1 MYDLPYMQV
10 ITPIPMH
17 HPSVCSLRRHLLVVV
32 SALFVSAGFAQNSP
46 ATAPAVAG
54 ANQYKVLNTA
64 QFPGTGGLDYV
75 FADNDGRKLYVPRGT
90 DVLVFDLDTLKEA
103 GKVPNARSHGAV
115 VDPKSGHG
123 FCSGNPVV
131 MWDTKTLATIK
142 TIQVQ
147 SSSDGIFFEPA
158 TQRVWIL
165 SHGTPNVTVIN
176 PEDGAIVGTIAD
188 IGSGNGVAAPEQAA
202 SDGKG
207 KVYIDVENQ
216 GSIAVVDAKTL
227 KVTGQY
233 DLSSKGTTPAGL
245 AFDVKNGILFAMC
258 RAPAPGTC
266 VILSAADGKI
276 ITSLPLG
283 GGSDGGVFNPAT
295 MEAFSSS
302 GGGSGTLSVIK
313 ENSPTSFEIEQTV
326 ATKSGAKTLTLDTKN
341 NRVIVITTEA
351 MPPAPAAAPAATASA
366 SAAASPAPA
375 APALADANAPAG
387 GQPGARGPGRGAR
400 GGRGGGPAFLDLI
413 AIGR

>member
-1 MYDLPYMQV
+1 MN
-10 ITPIPMH
+10 T
-17 HPSVCSLRRHLLVVV
+17 STA
-32 SALFVSAGFAQNSP
+32 SALSRALFAAGFTLFASAALSLSAASVP
-46 ATAPAVAG
+46 AAPG
-54 ANQYKVLNTA
+54 PYRVLNTA

-75 FADNDGRKLYVPRGT
+75 FADNDARKLYVPRGT
-90 DVLVFDLDTLKEA
+90 DVLVFDLDTLKDA
-103 GKVPNARSHGAV
+103 GKIPNARSHGAV

-131 MWDTKTLATIK
+131 MWDTTTLATIK

-176 PEDGAIVGTIAD
+176 PENGEIVGTIAD
-188 IGSGNGVAAPEQAA
+188 IGSGSGVAAPEQAA
-202 SDGKG
+202 ADGKG
-207 KVYIDVENQ
+207 NVYIDVENQ
-216 GSIAVVDAKTL
+216 ASLAVVDAKTL
-227 KVTGQY
+227 KVTGHY
-233 DLSSKGTTPAGL
+233 DLSSKGSTPAGL

-302 GGGSGTLSVIK
+302 GGGNGTLTVIK
-313 ENSPTSFEIEQTV
+313 ENSPTSFEVEQTV
-326 ATKSGAKTLTLDTKN
+326 VTKSGAKTLTLDTKN

-351 MPPAPAAAPAATASA
+351 MPPAATPPVAAATPVAPVASMP
-366 SAAASPAPA
+366 ASPVVAGATP
-375 APALADANAPAG
+375 PAG
-387 GQPGARGPGRGAR
+387 GPPLADGTAPVGRGGQRGGGR
-400 GGRGGGPAFLDLI
+400 GGRGGGGPAFLDLI
-413 AIGR
+413 VVGR